1 MEENISE
8 RNGFMRLICGVAMT
22 AMGTAHL
29 SRDSKALGFT
39 MVAAGAMKVAEGI
52 FLYCP
57 VKAMINSN
65 VKGAVASTFDEYMDG
80 ETLMN
85 AFNAAYQ
92 GSSQNGQSKSSSSSN
107 SSGSNST
114 GGGIGQTVS
123 QVAGAVSQAAN
134 AVQSATSSMSQN
146 GSNNSQNSS
155 KNKNNSQ
162 SVNSKNSGNSATNPS

>member
-8 RNGFMRLICGVAMT
+8 RNGFMRLMCGVAMT

-29 SRDSKALGFT
+29 ARDSKALGFT

-92 GSSQNGQSKSSSSSN
+92 ENSQNGQSKSSN

-146 GSNNSQNSS
+146 GSNNSQNNS
-155 KNKNNSQ
+155 KNKNT
-162 SVNSKNSGNSATNPS
+162 KNSGNSATNPS